1 MTRAGLAFS
10 SLLLALLPIA
20 AAAGSESLRDP
31 TRPLTAAAPAAAPD
45 QRSRPVLQSLLIGP
59 DRRLAVID
67 GQRMNEGEERRGM
80 KLWEIH
86 ADGVVV
92 SVNGSAR
99 MRLSLTHAGMHK
111 EIR

>member
-1 MTRAGLAFS
+1 MAFS

-20 AAAGSESLRDP
+20 AAAGTEGLRDP
-31 TRPLTAAAPAAAPD
+31 TRPLTAAAPAAVPD
-45 QRSRPVLQSLLIGP
+45 QRGRPVLQSLLIGP

-67 GQRMNEGEERRGM
+67 GQPMSEGEERRGM

-86 ADGVVV
+86 ANGVVV
-92 SVNGSAR
+92 SVNGSAP